1 MVWRFLGEVTT
12 PCPGIAVPKNAMY
25 PFKPCRPSLPR
36 TSVGLRR
43 IVGTCQD
50 PWSLASFPLWS
61 SLDARY
67 QAESDICGFSSRRQ
81 SLLLLCTPA
90 VVFLHTRI
98 FNGTLVTCVFS
109 RKCQCGQIC
118 SRWRSYNIVYIK
130 LSVHNMIHLYFPLVW
145 SRENFKTSSKKIWY
159 SFPIWHYCSIYD
171 NRRPLYCHLT
181 APQIEYVYKLI
192 PNFQRLRIRIKGRPF

>member
-1 MVWRFLGEVTT
+1 VVWRFLGEVTT

-61 SLDARY
+61 LLDARY

-118 SRWRSYNIVYIK
+118 SRWRSYNIDYIK
-130 LSVHNMIHLYFPLVW
+130 LSVYNMIHLLLSSGTFGPARI
-145 SRENFKTSSKKIWY
+145 SRQVQKKYGTLSRSGIIVA
-159 SFPIWHYCSIYD
+159 FMTTVD
-171 NRRPLYCHLT
+171 LYI
-181 APQIEYVYKLI
+181 AI
-192 PNFQRLRIRIKGRPF
+192 